1 MAGIPQTF
9 CNRCHTKDQNKTCL
23 LVGINE
29 RYSSNEYVLLYKFLV
44 KKNTI
49 YFVVIS
55 NLLGHNINCNK

>member
-9 CNRCHTKDQNKTCL
+9 CNRWHTKDQNKTCL

-29 RYSSNEYVLLYKFLV
+29 RYSSNESVQFLV

>member
-29 RYSSNEYVLLYKFLV
+29 RYSSNESVLQ
-44 KKNTI
+44 
-49 YFVVIS
+49 IS
-55 NLLGHNINCNK
+55 S